1 MQIQLYTITCTT
13 YLWTCS
19 HAGETRPSYN
29 YKSYKDHFTH
39 ADYLGGRGWL
49 DDSEFACNNRYLD
62 AIPNSEAYCSDQY
75 VSKTF
80 EAPVSV
86 VFLGLNEHQ
95 FWHTSLFSS
104 NPFPNWSSFPIYGP
118 KIPWRNPGTG
128 CNHIKV
134 ATEQFFWG
142 NVREGK
148 ATRKRLTASAY

>member
-95 FWHTSLFSS
+95 FWHTSIISPHICNFQATMADV
-104 NPFPNWSSFPIYGP
+104 
-118 KIPWRNPGTG
+118 WREYRWIGLYLESGT
-128 CNHIKV
+128 
-134 ATEQFFWG
+134 
-142 NVREGK
+142 
-148 ATRKRLTASAY
+148 S